1 MKRECRRV
9 LKAGTA
15 KGSSLN
21 SGVHGNYIVDIAN
34 AIIHNTHERFTVNQ
48 KNNGAISNF
57 DTDAVVEVPAYI
69 GSMGAE
75 TISIGKI
82 PTFHK
87 GLMELQKAYE
97 KRTVDAALSGSYQVA
112 LEAVVLNKTIPDYH
126 VGKKVLDELYEA
138 NKQYW
143 PKLH

>member
-1 MKRECRRV
+1 M
-9 LKAGTA
+9 
-15 KGSSLN
+15 
-21 SGVHGNYIVDIAN
+21 DIAN
-34 AIIHNTHERFTVNQ
+34 AIIHNTRERFTVNQ

-126 VGKKVLDELYEA
+126 VGKRFWMSYMRPIKNTGQNCTNVFEIKIKSLKD
-138 NKQYW
+138 
-143 PKLH
+143 